1 MVNEGV
7 VHVIGHALEY
17 IGASVADSDGDGT
30 ERSAA
35 AARDDCIYTDH
46 CIK

>member
-1 MVNEGV
+1 MRWST
-7 VHVIGHALEY
+7 

-35 AARDDCIYTDH
+35 AARETTVYTDH